1 MSVFPPLILFL
12 FSFFPQHPPPT
23 LLSLHHQHPPSYI
36 PTLTHQSHLNLYHHT
51 MILNSLQINL
61 IMGTSILVVFDII
74 WFYFHDILTDWFGRL
89 IAP

>member
-1 MSVFPPLILFL
+1 MV
-12 FSFFPQHPPPT
+12 
-23 LLSLHHQHPPSYI
+23 
-36 PTLTHQSHLNLYHHT
+36 
-51 MILNSLQINL
+51 LNSFQINL